1 MSSTESNFPRAAAT
15 PDYEAAINDIADEG
29 IAAIRGTRTGVE
41 QAASEIG
48 ETGREAL
55 QGVRDVRDTFADAI
69 LTSIKVRPYTTLAIA
84 GLIGFCYG
92 AFRRH

>member
-1 MSSTESNFPRAAAT
+1 MSSPESTTPRTAAT

-29 IAAIRGTRTGVE
+29 IAAIRGTRTGAE
-41 QAASEIG
+41 QAVSEIG

-55 QGVRDVRDTFADAI
+55 QGARDVRDIFADAV
-69 LTSIKVRPYTTLAIA
+69 LTSIKVRPYTTLVIA
-84 GLIGFCYG
+84 GLIGFAYG